1 MQNPFIVGDRI
12 YLRPLEVEDA
22 GVFVPWRSDAEIRQY
37 MGMPSPTNRIRE
49 RESLEGCYKNDRNIH
64 LGIVLRKNNQ
74 LMGSL
79 GLYDIS
85 ISHRHAELGIL
96 IGDRDCWSKGYGTEA
111 MNLILEHGFDQL
123 NLHRI
128 YLFVLDFNLRAIRAY
143 EKVGFIRECVMRDHG
158 YRNGEY
164 CDDYA
169 MSILEDEWRGKA

>member
-1 MQNPFIVGDRI
+1 MQNPFIIGDKI

-22 GVFVPWRSDAEIRQY
+22 DSSVPWLNDAEIRQY
-37 MGMPSPTNRIRE
+37 MGITSPTNKIRE
-49 RESLEGCYKNDRNIH
+49 RGYAERLYKDDRKIH
-64 LGIVLRKNNQ
+64 LGIVLKESDQ
-74 LMGSL
+74 LIGHT

-85 ISHRHAELGIL
+85 ISNRHAELGIL
-96 IGDRDCWSKGYGTEA
+96 IGDRDCWSKGCGTEVL
-111 MNLILEHGFDQL
+111 NLILGYGFHEF

-128 YLFVLDFNLRAIRAY
+128 YLFVLAFNPRAIRAY

-158 YRNGEY
+158 YRDGEY